1 MTMDAPSEAH
11 ALISTLGQALGEA
24 SLQMDDE
31 GLAFLPLSNEF
42 FLHLQADPQRQCFIA
57 FAVVGRLPLQPPVR
71 MLKRLLQANRFW
83 RETAGATLSLDSEQP
98 PRLVLA
104 DRYDWPGLDADDFT
118 DRVNQFI
125 DILHEARAWLEEPV
139 ESDASGWQPAPLGHS
154 LA

>member
-1 MTMDAPSEAH
+1 MQTPVEAH
-11 ALISTLGQALGEA
+11 ALISALGQALGEA

-42 FLHLQADPQRQCFIA
+42 FLHLQADPDRRCFIG
-57 FAVVGRLPLQPPVR
+57 FAVVGSLPVQPPVSL
-71 MLKRLLQANRFW
+71 LKQLLQANRFW
-83 RETAGATLSLDSEQP
+83 RETAGATLSLDEEQP

-104 DRYDWPGLDADDFT
+104 DRYDWPGLAPDDFI

-125 DILHEARAWLEEPV
+125 DVLHETRAWLD
-139 ESDASGWQPAPLGHS
+139 ESATDPAARWQPAPLGHS

>member
-1 MTMDAPSEAH
+1 MHAPSEAH

-24 SLQMDDE
+24 SLQMDEE

-42 FLHLQADPQRQCFIA
+42 YLHLQADPERQCFIA
-57 FAVVGRLPLQPPVR
+57 FAVVGSLPPQPPVR
-71 MLKRLLQANRFW
+71 MLKKLLQANRFW
-83 RETAGATLSLDSEQP
+83 RETAGATLSLDGEQP

-104 DRYDWPGLDADDFT
+104 DRYDWPGLDPEDFT

-125 DILHEARAWLEEPV
+125 DFLHEARAWLEDPQ
-139 ESDASGWQPAPLGHS
+139 ESGPADWQAAPLGHS

>member
-1 MTMDAPSEAH
+1 MQTPVEAH
-11 ALISTLGQALGEA
+11 ALISALGQALGEA

-42 FLHLQADPQRQCFIA
+42 FLHLQADPDRRCFIG
-57 FAVVGRLPLQPPVR
+57 FAVVGSLPVQPPVSL
-71 MLKRLLQANRFW
+71 LKQLLQANRFW
-83 RETAGATLSLDSEQP
+83 RETGGATLSLDEEQP

-104 DRYDWPGLDADDFT
+104 DRYDWPGLAPDDFI

-125 DILHEARAWLEEPV
+125 DVLHETRAWLD
-139 ESDASGWQPAPLGHS
+139 ESATDPAARWQPAPLGHS